1 MYSRL
6 CAEVQNTV
14 NTDEGY
20 TNTDSMVYSEEEKC
34 PPSYEME
41 SAEENQRPLVSTWKF
56 WKMRRYIVALFA
68 FLGFCTSYALRVN
81 LSIAIVAMTDLK
93 NITLDNGTI
102 VQERDFDWDT
112 KVQGYVLSSFFYGYI
127 TTQLAGGYLATRIGG
142 KRVFGAG
149 IAVTALLTL
158 VTPWVARTNF
168 YFLIVVRIIEGVFEG
183 VTYPCIHAIWSKW
196 APPLERSRL
205 ATIAFSG
212 SYIGTV
218 ISMPLCSL
226 LASSL
231 GWESIFY
238 VFGTVGLIWC
248 LLWIVI
254 VADSPEQDSRIS
266 EQELKYITGAL
277 NNEIDVE
284 KKTKM
289 KIPWRSFFTS
299 MPVWAITVS
308 HFCENWGFYTLLTQ
322 LPKFMKG
329 VLGMKLNAAG
339 FLSALPYLAMAIMTQ
354 FSGHFADWFLV
365 KGILNTTQV
374 RRIFNCS
381 GFISQTIFMIT
392 AAYWLHPVGTTF
404 CLSMAVGLG
413 AFAWAGFS
421 INHLDIAP
429 QYASILMGFG
439 NTFATIPGI
448 VSPIISGYI
457 VTDETDINEWRI
469 VFFISSGLYLF
480 GAVFYG
486 SFASG
491 ELQPWAVET
500 QPLKKEFDS
509 YGGKDHPKQQMSY
522 ENENFRPDS

>member
-1 MYSRL
+1 MVHPEERMSPNSVK
-6 CAEVQNTV
+6 AVQS
-14 NTDEGY
+14 DE
-20 TNTDSMVYSEEEKC
+20 TKRAPE
-34 PPSYEME
+34 
-41 SAEENQRPLVSTWKF
+41 STWMF
-56 WKMRRYIVALFA
+56 WKMRRYVVALLA

-81 LSIAIVAMTDLK
+81 LSIAIVAMTEFK
-93 NITLDNGTI
+93 NTTLDNGTVI
-102 VQERDFDWDT
+102 QEREFDWDT

-127 TTQLAGGYLATRIGG
+127 TTQLIGGYLAARIGG
-142 KRVFGAG
+142 KRVFGTG
-149 IAVTALLTL
+149 IAVTAVLTL
-158 VTPWVARTNF
+158 VTPWVAQTNF
-168 YFLIVVRIIEGVFEG
+168 YLLIVVRIIEGIFEG
-183 VTYPCIHAIWSKW
+183 VTYPCIHAIWAKW

-226 LASSL
+226 LASSF

-238 VFGTVGLIWC
+238 CFGTVGIIWC
-248 LLWIVI
+248 ILWMVI
-254 VADSPEQDSRIS
+254 VTDSPEEDSKIS
-266 EQELKYITGAL
+266 EYELNFITSAL
-277 NNEIDVE
+277 NEESKSN
-284 KKTKM
+284 KKANL
-289 KIPWRSFFTS
+289 KIPWRSFATS

-308 HFCENWGFYTLLTQ
+308 HFSENWGFYTLLTQ

-329 VLGMKLNAAG
+329 VLDMKLNAAG

-354 FSGHFADWFLV
+354 FSGHLADWFLV
-365 KGILNTTQV
+365 KGILTTTQV
-374 RRIFNCS
+374 RRTFNCS
-381 GFISQTIFMIT
+381 GFVAQTIFMMT

-404 CLSMAVGLG
+404 CLTMAVGLG

-448 VSPIISGYI
+448 VSPILTGYI
-457 VTDETDINEWRI
+457 VTDETSISEWRV
-469 VFFISSGLYLF
+469 VFFISSGIYLF

-486 SFASG
+486 TFVSG

-500 QPLKKEFDS
+500 QSLKTDFERYEDKNRTS
-509 YGGKDHPKQQMSY
+509 RQTHY
-522 ENENFRPDS
+522 ENKSFKPDSDYS